1 MTQIILAAQAAQG
14 AADGGVLGMI
24 FGNPLVMIL
33 LMFVILYFFM
43 IRPQQKRQKEIQNF
57 QNSLTEGTQVVTSGG
72 IYGTVKKIDLA
83 AGIIEVKIA
92 DGVVVKVDK
101 GSVFKDMSSAPTQK

>member
-1 MTQIILAAQAAQG
+1 MTQIFLAAQAAQG
-14 AADGGVLGMI
+14 GGGMTSFLIMMLAI
-24 FGNPLVMIL
+24 FAIM
-33 LMFVILYFFM
+33 YFFM

-57 QNSLTEGTQVVTSGG
+57 QNSLTEGTQVVTGGG

-92 DGVVVKVDK
+92 DGVVIKVDK
-101 GSVFKDMSSAPTQK
+101 GYVFKDMASTPMQQK

>member
-1 MTQIILAAQAAQG
+1 MTQLFLAAQAAQG
-14 AADGGVLGMI
+14 GGSMSFIIMI
-24 FGNPLVMIL
+24 VAIFAIMW
-33 LMFVILYFFM
+33 FFM

-57 QNSLTEGTQVVTSGG
+57 QNSLAEGTEVITGGG

-92 DGVVVKVDK
+92 DGVVIKVDK
-101 GSVFKDMSSAPTQK
+101 TYVFKDTSSTPVQK

>member
-14 AADGGVLGMI
+14 GGMTSFLIMMVAI
-24 FGNPLVMIL
+24 FAIM
-33 LMFVILYFFM
+33 YFFM

-57 QNSLTEGTQVVTSGG
+57 QNTLQEGTPVVTGGG

-83 AGIIEVKIA
+83 TGIIEVKIA
-92 DGVVVKVDK
+92 DGVVIKVDK
-101 GSVFKDMSSAPTQK
+101 GYVYKDTASTPMQK